1 MKPEHA
7 LRWFLG
13 MLATWGLAVVVILG
27 YLGRETL
34 ELVIWSGVGVLFLWV
49 VGSGFI
55 APFLHYLA
63 ACRTHPRERVGRS
76 RPATPKP
83 APRASASQVR
93 REAARAGRETV

>member
-1 MKPEHA
+1 MKPEHG

-13 MLATWGLAVVVILG
+13 MLATWGLAACVVLG
-27 YLGRETL
+27 YLGRATL
-34 ELVIWSGVGVLFLWV
+34 ERIIWSLVGIAALWV
-49 VGSGFI
+49 VSSGVI

-76 RPATPKP
+76 QPVTPKP
-83 APRASASQVR
+83 APRRHDYAPR